1 MLDLQVANTEAKE
14 RFIKEEERNSRQELQ
29 LFEENEDLRSQNTKL
44 QEMAS
49 QHLHMWKI
57 SEEQRA
63 TISESYHQLQVEA
76 IVDMERQRDAWIIE
90 SDERAA
96 QLTKNDE
103 QSLALVTAKARNTQS
118 SCELIVRKCEEDT
131 KKARAKLELC

>member
-1 MLDLQVANTEAKE
+1 MAN
-14 RFIKEEERNSRQELQ
+14 
-29 LFEENEDLRSQNTKL
+29 
-44 QEMAS
+44 
-49 QHLHMWKI
+49 QHLQMWKI

-63 TISESYHQLQVEA
+63 ALSDSYNHLQVEA
-76 IVDMERQRDAWIIE
+76 IIDMERQRDAWIIE

>member
-76 IVDMERQRDAWIIE
+76 IVDMERQRD
-90 SDERAA
+90 
-96 QLTKNDE
+96 T
-103 QSLALVTAKARNTQS
+103 
-118 SCELIVRKCEEDT
+118 
-131 KKARAKLELC
+131 